1 MPKPGRREL
10 AAGWI
15 AVAHLGPAVACTAFT
30 VLSAWASARQ
40 AGLQRWGPHAVAA
53 SWAMLL
59 AQVSTG
65 SLNDVADRRADRL
78 HQPYKPIARGR
89 VSAGGALAFALSTGL
104 GSLLI
109 ASTRGK
115 RALGIMSL
123 GLASGWSY
131 DLGLRRT
138 PWSGLPFL
146 VGIATVPLLGPAAV
160 GAPAVRPRFLT
171 AMAGLLGVG
180 LHLANSGPDVE
191 RDRLAGR
198 RSLAVLLGNRGSRLG
213 THAILTA
220 AAVLAVAGSGRPGR
234 VPAST
239 GAAVG
244 LALLGADRLAMSPR
258 RDPGGH
264 PFVLPV
270 LAAAAIAGGWLLGS
284 VHGDADASLRMR

>member
-1 MPKPGRREL
+1 M
-10 AAGWI
+10 AAGWV
-15 AVAHLGPAVACTAFT
+15 AVAHLGPAIACTAFT
-30 VLSAWASARQ
+30 TLSAWAAARES
-40 AGLQRWGPHAVAA
+40 GQRRWRRRALAA
-53 SWAMLL
+53 SVAMML

-65 SLNDVADRRADRL
+65 SLNDVADRRADRI
-78 HQPYKPIARGR
+78 HQPYKPIAQGR
-89 VSAGGALAFALSTGL
+89 VSTTGALTFALGTGL

-109 ASTRGK
+109 AAGCGR
-115 RALGIMSL
+115 RALRIMSL

-131 DLGLRRT
+131 DLWLRRT
-138 PWSGLPFL
+138 PGSGVPFL

-160 GAPAVRPRFLT
+160 GASPVRPRFLT

-180 LHLANSGPDVE
+180 LHLANSGPDVD

-213 THAILTA
+213 THAILTG
-220 AAVLAVAGSGRPGR
+220 AAVLAVAGSDGRGR
-234 VPAST
+234 MPATT
-239 GAAVG
+239 GAALG

-270 LAAAAIAGGWLLGS
+270 LAAAAVAGGWLVGS
-284 VHGDADASLRMR
+284 VYGSASPQLRMRG